1 MENVTLIVRDTTL
14 VTMDRDVNILAG
26 HALAVRDSRFVAIG
40 PSAEILAAYTSPVV
54 IDGRDRFVFP
64 GFINTH
70 THLFQNA
77 LKGLGRDMRLFDWL
91 DNSVRKALHEIR
103 HVDIYNAAVAGCL
116 ENIRSGVTTVLDYM
130 YAHASEAG
138 LDDAVVEAFEHTG
151 IRGILGRAHTK
162 TDGFP
167 DAIRC
172 PINETEDMF
181 YADVD
186 RLRDRLKGH
195 ETVSLALAPGIVW
208 DMDPDGYRR
217 LRQYADQHGLR
228 ITMHLDETPEDDA
241 FTREHYG
248 MNTAELLDQTGIL
261 GEDFI
266 GAHLVHLDATTLEI
280 FGRRRIKCSHN
291 PVSNLLLASGVA
303 PIPTL
308 KRIGL
313 DVGLGTDGAAS
324 NDTQNMLEVIKLAA
338 IVHKGFHQDPT
349 ILNAVDVV
357 KMATCEGAR
366 VVGRED
372 EIGSLEVGKLA
383 DFFLFDPRNVAC
395 VPVTDPITCLVYSS
409 NPASVQTVVIHGRIV
424 MQDGVI
430 RSMNEAEA
438 VHALQESAYGLR
450 QRVGLGNT
458 INGRPVDVGPFT
470 RRD

>member
-1 MENVTLIVRDTTL
+1 MEDASLIVKNTTL
-14 VTMDRDVNILAG
+14 VTMDRDIRILQD
-26 HALAVRDSRFVAIG
+26 HALVVQGSTIVAIG
-40 PSAEILAAYTSPVV
+40 PSAEILGAYRSPTVL
-54 IDGRDRFVFP
+54 DGRDRFVFP

-77 LKGLGRDMRLFDWL
+77 LKGLGRDKTLFDWL
-91 DNSVRKALHEIR
+91 DSSVRKALHEIR
-103 HVDIYNAAVAGCL
+103 HTDVYNAAVAGCL

-138 LDDAVVEAFEHTG
+138 LDDAVVKAFERTG

-167 DAIRC
+167 ESARC

-186 RLRDRLKGH
+186 RLRAELSGH
-195 ETVSLALAPGIVW
+195 ERITLALAPGIIW

-228 ITMHLDETPEDDA
+228 ITMHLDETVEDDA
-241 FTREHYG
+241 FTRAHYG
-248 MNTAELLDQTGIL
+248 VNTAELLDQTGVL

-303 PIPTL
+303 PVPTL
-308 KRIGL
+308 RGMGL

-324 NDTQNMLEVIKLAA
+324 NDTQNMIEVIKMAA
-338 IVHKGFHQDPT
+338 LVHKGFHQDAT
-349 ILNAVDVV
+349 LLTALDAV
-357 KMATCEGAR
+357 KMATIEGAR
-366 VVGRED
+366 VVGRES

-383 DFFLFDPRNVAC
+383 DFFLFNPRNVAC
-395 VPVTDPITCLVYSS
+395 VPVADPITCLVYSG
-409 NPASVQTVVIHGRIV
+409 NPACVETVVIHGALV
-424 MQDGVI
+424 MKDGVI
-430 RSMNEAEA
+430 RSMDEAEA
-438 VHALQESAYGLR
+438 VDALQESAYALR
-450 QRVGLGNT
+450 RRVGLGNE
-458 INGRPVDVGPFT
+458 INGRPVVVEPFAA
-470 RRD
+470 RS

>member
-1 MENVTLIVRDTTL
+1 MENASLIVKNTTL
-14 VTMDRDVNILAG
+14 VTMDRDIRILED
-26 HALAVRDSRFVAIG
+26 HALVVQGSKIAAIG
-40 PSAEILAAYTSPVV
+40 PSAAILAAYHSPTVL
-54 IDGRDRFVFP
+54 DGRDRFVFP

-77 LKGLGRDMRLFDWL
+77 LKGLGRDKTLLDWL
-91 DNSVRKALHEIR
+91 DSSVRKALHEIR
-103 HVDIYNAAVAGCL
+103 QVDVYNAAVTGCI

-138 LDDAVVEAFEHTG
+138 LDDGVVRAFERTG

-167 DAIRC
+167 ESVRC
-172 PINETEDMF
+172 SINETEDMF

-186 RLRDRLKGH
+186 RLREALKGH

-217 LRQYADQHGLR
+217 LRRYADQHGLR
-228 ITMHLDETPEDDA
+228 ITMHLDETPDDDA
-241 FTREHYG
+241 FTRAHYG
-248 MNTAELLDQTGIL
+248 MNTAELLDQAGVL

-266 GAHLVHLDATTLEI
+266 GVHLVHLDASTLEI

-291 PVSNLLLASGVA
+291 PVSNLILASGVA
-303 PIPTL
+303 PVPTL
-308 KRIGL
+308 KRMGL

-338 IVHKGFHQDPT
+338 LVHKGFHRDPL
-349 ILNAVDVV
+349 IINALDVV
-357 KMATCEGAR
+357 KMATSEGAR
-366 VVGRED
+366 VVGREH

-395 VPVTDPITCLVYSS
+395 VPVADPITCLVYSS
-409 NPASVQTVVIHGRIV
+409 NPTSIQTVVIHGRIV
-424 MQDGVI
+424 LQDGVI
-430 RSMNEAEA
+430 RTTDESEA
-438 VHALQESAYGLR
+438 VYALQASAYQLR
-450 QRVGLGNT
+450 QRVGLGNE
-458 INGRPVDVGPFT
+458 INGRRIEVGPFAGGS
-470 RRD
+470 

>member
-14 VTMDRDVNILAG
+14 VTMDQSISILED
-26 HALAVRDSRFVAIG
+26 HAMAIRDSRIVAMG
-40 PSAEILAAYTSPVV
+40 PSAELLAAYASPVV

-77 LKGLGRDMRLFDWL
+77 LKGLGRDLRLFDWL

-103 HVDIYNAAVAGCL
+103 SVDIYNAAVAGCL

-130 YAHASEAG
+130 YAHASESG
-138 LDDAVVEAFEHTG
+138 LDDAVVRAFERTG

-186 RLRDRLKGH
+186 RLRETLAGH

-217 LRQYADQHGLR
+217 LRQYADRHGLR

-241 FTREHYG
+241 FTRAHYD

-266 GAHLVHLDATTLEI
+266 GAHLVHLDSTTLEI
-280 FGRRRIKCSHN
+280 FGRRKIKCSHN

-303 PIPTL
+303 PVPTL
-308 KRIGL
+308 KRLGL

-338 IVHKGFHQDPT
+338 IVHKGFHQNPT
-349 ILNAVDVV
+349 ILNALDVV
-357 KMATCEGAR
+357 KMATIEGAR
-366 VVGRED
+366 VVGRES

-409 NPASVQTVVIHGRIV
+409 NPTSIQTVVIHGRIV

-430 RSMNEAEA
+430 CSTDETEA
-438 VHALQESAYGLR
+438 VYALQESAYNLR

-470 RRD
+470 RHG